1 MLLMGDLV
9 SVIMPVHNDEK
20 YLHESISSVIAQ
32 SYKDWELIIVDDCS
46 TDGSTTIIDEYC
58 KRDNRIKALK
68 TDIPSGSPA
77 IPRNIGISNANGR
90 YISFLDSDD
99 KWRSTK
105 LLRQIECLRKNE
117 GVAIVYSNYRKM
129 DEDGCLH
136 NSTINAPSS
145 VNYKKLLCGNVI
157 GCLTALYDRKV
168 IGKQFF
174 PQCGHEDYV
183 LWLSLLRNG
192 EIAVNTNTEEAL
204 YRVRKTSV
212 SSNKYRAMLWQW
224 NIYRSEEHLGLIK
237 STYYF
242 INYAIRAYNK
252 RRK

>member
-1 MLLMGDLV
+1 MGDLV

-99 KWRSTK
+99 KWNSTK
-105 LLRQIECLRKNE
+105 LLRQIECMRNNE
-117 GVAIVYSNYRKM
+117 GIAIVYSNYRKM

-136 NSTINAPSS
+136 KNTIYAPHS
-145 VNYKKLLCGNVI
+145 VDYKRLLCGNVI
-157 GCLTALYDRKV
+157 GCLTALYDTRI
-168 IGKQFF
+168 IGKQYF

-192 EIAVNTNTEEAL
+192 EIALNTNTEEAL
-204 YRVRKTSV
+204 YRVRNTSV

-224 NIYRSEEHLGLIK
+224 NVYRFEEHLGLIK
-237 STYYF
+237 SAYYF